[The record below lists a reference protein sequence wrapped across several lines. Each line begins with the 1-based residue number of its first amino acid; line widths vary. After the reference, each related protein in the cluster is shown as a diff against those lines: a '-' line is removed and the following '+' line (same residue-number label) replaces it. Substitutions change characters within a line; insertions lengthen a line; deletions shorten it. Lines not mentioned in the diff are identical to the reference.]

1 MLQNAASRAGRFAR
15 QWDAGTPS
23 NVGAARDP
31 EPFFSRVIWR
41 VILGVAIV
49 ISTYWI
55 AGFYLWPDAGNLFL
69 DAHIYYQA
77 TATWLDGG
85 NPWTTTYR
93 GVPFAGIP
101 PTLLLNVP
109 LVPFGEQI
117 AVAIWA
123 VANTLAVIFIIS
135 RLRLPAWTLFL
146 LPIVEGWLGASP
158 DLALAAL
165 LLAGG
170 GWIAALTKPYSAPV
184 LVADRRWRQIAVA
197 VVVGVITIPFLPW
210 GLFYESRDLIAQT
223 FARFAGYPLSASG
236 NMVLLGLVALALISL
251 GWRRGFILFT
261 PGLVAQQPH
270 YIVFSMEAVRW
281 SRLLALAFTVPLP
294 HAAAVGIVLYA
305 VIDRLP
311 SRDPPLEEVPL
322 RPGDPRDIP
331 IEVNQR

>member
-1 MLQNAASRAGRFAR
+1 MYR
-15 QWDAGTPS
+15 
-23 NVGAARDP
+23 
-31 EPFFSRVIWR
+31 RVIWH

-49 ISTYWI
+49 LSSYWI
-55 AGFYLWPDAGNLFL
+55 AGFYLRPDAGNLFL
-69 DAHIYYQA
+69 DAHIYFQA
-77 TATWLDGG
+77 TAAWLDGG

-117 AVAIWA
+117 AVAFWV
-123 VANTLAVIFIIS
+123 VANTLAVIFVNR
-135 RLRLPAWTLFL
+135 RLRLPAWTVFL
-146 LPIVEGWLGASP
+146 LPIVEGWLAASP

-184 LVADRRWRQIAVA
+184 LVADRRWRQLIIA
-197 VVVGVITIPFLPW
+197 VVVAVITIPLLPW
-210 GLFYESRDLIAQT
+210 AMFYESRDVIAQT

-236 NMVLLGLVALALISL
+236 NVILLAVVALALISL

-270 YIVFSMEAVRW
+270 YIVFSLEAVRW

-294 HAAAVGIVLYA
+294 HAAAVGIVAYA
-305 VIDRLP
+305 VLDRIPL
-311 SRDPPLEEVPL
+311 RDRSPDVVPL
-322 RPGDPRDIP
+322 PPSDPRDIP
-331 IEVNQR
+331 V